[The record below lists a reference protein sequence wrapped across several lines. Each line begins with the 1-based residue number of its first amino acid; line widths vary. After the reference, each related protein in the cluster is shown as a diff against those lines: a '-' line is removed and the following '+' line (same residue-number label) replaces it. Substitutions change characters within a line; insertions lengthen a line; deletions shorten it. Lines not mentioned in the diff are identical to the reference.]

1 MGHDN
6 ENVQAALLA
15 LHQGQSSSPL
25 VDYCRRYAHYHD
37 VKAGRDAIQFLK
49 TAQSGDLGDAAV
61 ECLNLIL
68 EEKPSKLDA
77 SQDTIIAELS
87 RTSPPVRK
95 FFVKSLTEK
104 TTEFFEDIY
113 ERGDEAANC
122 LRLIVLEPRLW
133 QDEQTRLRVE
143 DDLFVLFFAKLLESG
158 HDHDGRALRGI
169 TLLLLSDTQR
179 LYHHIDEDAFDA
191 LLTSLDL
198 RLPPD
203 VRGQATLVIA
213 KFMEMSELE
222 AQKYFLTFVTSKM
235 TRQKADDL
243 IQAFSAA
250 AQLFPVA
257 SNLAAQLFLTK
268 GFLSGIIP
276 ILHQK
281 FSTTLVYD
289 SFLALVSA
297 ACVDTACRNAI
308 QEHCTAW
315 LSHIVSNGTGRQP
328 HAAATVLAKLRTSVM
343 DQKAEK
349 ADNDVSDLV
358 DLFQKSLVVHQGNV
372 SDSIEGLAYTSL
384 KPEVKEQVAADAKL
398 IRAILQALE
407 EHPSSP
413 EIVVGGLSILAN
425 LTHYQPNLSE
435 EQRKMTQLKAY
446 ANASKP
452 ADVSPL
458 EDDAHV
464 QARCTALIKAGATS
478 TLVKLNRR
486 PSAATAQLT
495 DKIFLSLARNSK
507 DRGTLAQQGAVK
519 VLIEHSRA
527 AKTED
532 TSTPQMFASREQ
544 TSKTSTSRD
553 AAHAL
558 ARILISLNPA
568 HVFPASSTPHITSA
582 VPPLASLIEPSSSS
596 GPALSDQ
603 PRDLLPVFESLLAL
617 TNLASSHDVSV
628 CRSIINLSWESIE
641 DLILSSNEL
650 VRRAAVELICNLV
663 AYPEGVAK
671 FADGSGQA
679 SERLRIMVAMADVED
694 EKTRSAAGGALA
706 MLTEYAIVSKALADD
721 ATFTRTLEV
730 VMDMVNDKDVG
741 LRHRALV
748 ILLNLLEAEGQ
759 TGVRSRSKIQ
769 AVGGTGKIKEALRE
783 VRDQGVVQI
792 GVEVLKKL
800 IE

>member
-1 MGHDN
+1 MI
-6 ENVQAALLA
+6 A
-15 LHQGQSSSPL
+15 LHHGQSSSPL

-37 VKAGRDAIQFLK
+37 VKAGQDAIQFLK
-49 TAQSGDLGDAAV
+49 TSQSGDLGDAAV
-61 ECLNLIL
+61 ECLQLIL
-68 EEKPSKLDA
+68 QEKPTKLDA

-87 RTSPPVRK
+87 RASRLVRK
-95 FFVKSLTEK
+95 SFVDNLVDK

-122 LRLIVLEPRLW
+122 LRLIVLEPKLW
-133 QDEQTRLRVE
+133 QDEHTRLRVE
-143 DDLFVLFFAKLLESG
+143 NDLFVLFFAKLLESG

-203 VRGQATLVIA
+203 VRGQATLVIT

-235 TRQKADDL
+235 TRQKAEDL

-268 GFLSGIIP
+268 GFLSGIVP
-276 ILHQK
+276 ILHQRL
-281 FSTTLVYD
+281 STTLVYD

-297 ACVDTACRNAI
+297 ACVDGACRKAI
-308 QEHCTAW
+308 QEHCTTW
-315 LSHIVSNGTGRQP
+315 LSHVVSNGTGRQP
-328 HAAATVLAKLRTSVM
+328 HAAATVLAKLRTSAM
-343 DQKAEK
+343 DQKADQ

-358 DLFQKSLVVHQGNV
+358 GLFQKSLVVHQGNL

-384 KPEVKEQVAADAKL
+384 KPEVKEQVATDAKL

-413 EIVVGGLSILAN
+413 EIIVGGLSILAN
-425 LTHYQPNLSE
+425 LTHYQPNLSD
-435 EQRKMTQLKAY
+435 EQKKMTQLKAY
-446 ANASKP
+446 ANASKQ

-458 EDDAHV
+458 EDDTHV
-464 QARCTALIKAGATS
+464 QARCTTLVKAGATS
-478 TLVKLNRR
+478 TLVKINKQ

-495 DKIFLSLARNSK
+495 DKIFLSLSRNPK
-507 DRGTLAQQGAVK
+507 DRGILAQQGAVK
-519 VLIEHSRA
+519 LLIDHSGRA
-527 AKTED
+527 KIED
-532 TSTPQMFASREQ
+532 APTMPLSQPREGTPKM
-544 TSKTSTSRD
+544 STSQD

-558 ARILISLNPA
+558 ARILISLNPS
-568 HVFPASSTPHITSA
+568 HVFPASTTPHITSA
-582 VPPLASLIEPSSSS
+582 IPPLTDLIKPPPTS

-603 PRDLLPVFESLLAL
+603 PRDLLPIFESLLAL
-617 TNLASSHDVSV
+617 TNLASSQDTSV
-628 CRSIINLSWESIE
+628 CRSIINSSWESIE

-671 FADGSGQA
+671 FADGSRQA
-679 SERLRIMVAMADVED
+679 QERLRIMVAMADVED
-694 EKTRSAAGGALA
+694 AKTRSAAGGALA
-706 MLTEYAIVSKALADD
+706 MLTEYTVISETLINDTKFARTIEIV
-721 ATFTRTLEV
+721 V
-730 VMDMVNDKDVG
+730 DMVGDEDLG
-741 LRHRALV
+741 LKHRGLV

-759 TGVRSRSKIQ
+759 AGVKSRTEI
-769 AVGGTGKIKEALRE
+769 AATGGTEQVKEVLKQ
-783 VRDQGVVQI
+783 VRDQGVLQI

-800 IE
+800 VC